1 MDLRKSINLISDVV
15 NNRPMPIRELD
26 QIYMKHADML
36 LQIEHISK
44 WFMNKSVVFIGDGD
58 AIALG
63 IAYLQANKENSKLD
77 NNISDILVLDFDERI
92 VNSINEFA
100 FRHNLSN
107 IITASLYNV
116 ADALPKKLWQ
126 KFDCFYCNPPFGS
139 SNDGASIFSFM
150 KRGFESTNEKAFGC
164 IVIADVPDLSWT
176 RQVLQHTQK
185 HILENGFIVS
195 EMIPRFHKYHLDD
208 DPDLTSCSII
218 VERLSPISNS
228 YNSIP
233 LNEDELEKFYGMHEP
248 LRYKYIKDITQRKY
262 LIPDYELIPFG
273 KENSN
278 ESKK

>member
-1 MDLRKSINLISDVV
+1 MDLRKCINLISDIV

-44 WFMNKSVVFIGDGD
+44 WFLNKSVVFIGDGD

-63 IAYLQANKENSKLD
+63 TAYLQANTEEFD
-77 NNISDILVLDFDERI
+77 NNISEIMVLDFDERI

-100 FRHNLSN
+100 FKHNLSN
-107 IITASLYNV
+107 IINAKVYNV
-116 ADALPKKLWQ
+116 ADALPQEFWQ

-139 SNDGASIFSFM
+139 NNDGASIYSFM
-150 KRGFESTNEKAFGC
+150 KRGFESTKEKAVGC
-164 IVIADVPDLSWT
+164 IVMADVPDLPWT
-176 RQVLQHTQK
+176 RQVLHHTQE
-185 HILENGFIVS
+185 HILRNGFIIS

-208 DPDLTSCSII
+208 DPNLTSCSII
-218 VERLSPISNS
+218 VERISPISID

-233 LNEDELEKFYGMHEP
+233 LNEEELKNFYGMQEP

-262 LIPDYELIPFG
+262 LVIDYELKPFD
-273 KENSN
+273 KENNN
-278 ESKK
+278 ESKE